1 MKNCIILQLILAIAV
16 TCSRTIA
23 GDAQVYSFTT
33 IAGLAGTSGSADG
46 TNSVARFNHPRRIA
60 VDGAGNVYVGE
71 AVNQTI
77 RRLTLGRRPMG
88 NHHDRRVGGNLGQR

>member
-23 GDAQVYSFTT
+23 GDALVYSFTT

-46 TNSVARFNHPRRIA
+46 TNSAARFNHPRGIA

-71 AVNQTI
+71 IADSTI
-77 RRLTLGRRPMG
+77 SLPKK
-88 NHHDRRVGGNLGQR
+88 QSP